1 MDCTQQSQWIIFN
14 NYVIISGKHIAD
26 YYYLFFFGA
35 VNTTGNVPSVFII
48 NNRMHTS
55 LSPKN

>member
-26 YYYLFFFGA
+26 YYYYYFL
-35 VNTTGNVPSVFII
+35 V
-48 NNRMHTS
+48 
-55 LSPKN
+55 L